1 MGSTKGAAAKQAAI
15 AISKKKKK
23 GKKSAGKVGSRV
35 GNLLKSNKM
44 DANHDGKINK
54 KDFRMIKR
62 K

>member
-23 GKKSAGKVGSRV
+23 EKKSAGKVGSRV

-44 DANHDGKINK
+44 DQNHDGKITK